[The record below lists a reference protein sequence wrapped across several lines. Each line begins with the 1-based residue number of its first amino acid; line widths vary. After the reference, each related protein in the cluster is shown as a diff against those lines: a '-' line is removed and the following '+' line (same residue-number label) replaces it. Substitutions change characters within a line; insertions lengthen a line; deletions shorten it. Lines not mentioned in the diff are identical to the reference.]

1 MSSAAPTREMIPPE
15 IDQHRIAWLTTE
27 DGRGWA
33 KQSKIWFATDGGK
46 LYIWLR
52 SDSIALR
59 QIASQPQVRLSL
71 GKGNQRV
78 QGPEISGLAFRLPEG
93 ETSWARH
100 LLARKYWLLRIPF
113 LWNRRSVLLEIT
125 LT

>member
-1 MSSAAPTREMIPPE
+1 MSSAAPTREVIPPE

-27 DGRGWA
+27 DSHGWA
-33 KQSKIWFATDGGK
+33 TLTKLRFATDGVK
-46 LYIWLR
+46 IYASLR
-52 SDSIALR
+52 RDTVALR
-59 QIASQPQVRLSL
+59 QIESHPQVRLSF

-78 QGPEISGLAFRLPEG
+78 KGPEIPGLAAILPAG
-93 ETSWARH
+93 EISWVRH

-113 LWNRRSVLLEIT
+113 FWSRRGVLIEIT